1 MLTSVKKE
9 KQQTPAELLQIIKK
23 RGKKELDT
31 NPFFTDLNELMRH
44 DNKFRIF
51 YDKYCKDSSDIK
63 TVLIYMKLYETLE
76 LEYKGRMIS
85 AAIKDVVAAT
95 TTTTTQNQSNSNTDI
110 NNTTDEEEVLICAI
124 KELMSNE
131 STRKSII
138 SSFNRYFT
146 DNQHTNP
153 NNKYV
158 LDILQSQQQ
167 QQKDKQEQ
175 SYPQIEETEST

>member
-1 MLTSVKKE
+1 MLTTASQ
-9 KQQTPAELLQIIKK
+9 KQQQEKTAELLQLIKK

-51 YDKYCKDSSDIK
+51 YDKYCKDSSDVK

-76 LEYKGRMIS
+76 LEYKGRMIEETES
-85 AAIKDVVAAT
+85 DH
-95 TTTTTQNQSNSNTDI
+95 
-110 NNTTDEEEVLICAI
+110 EEVLICAI

-131 STRKSII
+131 STRKSIL

-146 DNQHTNP
+146 
-153 NNKYV
+153 NNNSDTKYV
-158 LDILQSQQQ
+158 LDILQQQEK
-167 QQKDKQEQ
+167 QQK
-175 SYPQIEETEST
+175 QIEDAPI